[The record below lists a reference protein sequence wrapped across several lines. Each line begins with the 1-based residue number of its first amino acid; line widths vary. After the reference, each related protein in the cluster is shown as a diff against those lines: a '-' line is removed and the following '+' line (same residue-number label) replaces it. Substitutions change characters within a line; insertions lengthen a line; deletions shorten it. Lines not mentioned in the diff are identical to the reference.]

1 MAVEEACDCTCLRAS
16 SMIHITK
23 NQMKMDVH
31 GHRQVFVV
39 IEKKLHIEDCT
50 SIPMSNKIEQIAL
63 RTQAIRDALEPSRT
77 QHLRKSQSEI

>member
-1 MAVEEACDCTCLRAS
+1 MDVEEACDCTCLRAS

-23 NQMKMDVH
+23 NQMKMDMH

-50 SIPMSNKIEQIAL
+50 NIPMSNKIEQIAL
-63 RTQAIRDALEPSRT
+63 AIRDALEPSRT